1 MKRFIIALMLI
12 LPIIASAQNDTSKQ
26 PTKYEDLMSKSRN
39 ICTTHT
45 YDLGHIELPAEISNY
60 KIGFNII
67 NKIISNNSYTFLE
80 MSHITFFGSS
90 AIKGSSAIIEVSAAK
105 ELLKAINDIK
115 QVKDNPS
122 PEGAKTKYSYLG
134 SDGILITYN
143 DGEWKIELD
152 RYTTDCAF
160 TKDIDIFINKLQE
173 AIQKME
179 TIN

>member
-26 PTKYEDLMSKSRN
+26 PTKYEDLMSKSGN

-45 YDLGHIELPAEISNY
+45 YYLGHIELSVEISKD
-60 KIGFNII
+60 KIFFNII

-80 MSHITFFGSS
+80 MSHFGYLDG
-90 AIKGSSAIIEVSAAK
+90 GSSAIIEVSAAK

-115 QVKDNPS
+115 QIKDNPS

-143 DGEWKIELD
+143 DGEWEIKLD
-152 RYTTDCAF
+152 RYTRDIIF
-160 TKDIDIFINKLQE
+160 TKNIEKFINKLQV

>member
-1 MKRFIIALMLI
+1 
-12 LPIIASAQNDTSKQ
+12 
-26 PTKYEDLMSKSRN
+26 
-39 ICTTHT
+39 
-45 YDLGHIELPAEISNY
+45 
-60 KIGFNII
+60 
-67 NKIISNNSYTFLE
+67 
-80 MSHITFFGSS
+80 MSHITFLD
-90 AIKGSSAIIEVSAAK
+90 GSSAIIEVSAAK

>member
-90 AIKGSSAIIEVSAAK
+90 AIIEVSAAK